1 MPNGNEGIYNSA
13 WCKERHMI
21 IDTRLN
27 TVEKRLWGIIILLF
41 GNLAGIFGV
50 LMTLLSQ

>member
-1 MPNGNEGIYNSA
+1 MPNGHEGIYNSS

-27 TVEKRLWGIIILLF
+27 VVEKRLWGIIILLF

-50 LMTLLSQ
+50 LMTLFSR